1 MSILAVGDLL
11 QLPPVGDRPIFKT
24 PEEGYEALSGCLWAK
39 MFQIHELTTIV
50 RQQGDTKFAEIL
62 SRIRIGEFTD
72 KDIESLKK
80 LEETDMDSFPKDTV
94 HLYITNQQVKIL

>member
-1 MSILAVGDLL
+1 
-11 QLPPVGDRPIFKT
+11 
-24 PEEGYEALSGCLWAK
+24 

-72 KDIESLKK
+72 KDIERLKK
-80 LEETDMDSFPKDTV
+80 LEETDTDSFPKDRA
-94 HLYITNQQVKIL
+94 HLYITTSQRL